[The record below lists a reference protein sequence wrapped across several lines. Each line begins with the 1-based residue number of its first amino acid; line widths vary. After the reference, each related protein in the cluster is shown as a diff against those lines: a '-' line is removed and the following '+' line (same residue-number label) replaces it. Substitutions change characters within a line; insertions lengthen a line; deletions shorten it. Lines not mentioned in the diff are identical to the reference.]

1 MCRFVNC
8 GLCRVQWNNRSLVT
22 VVAQA
27 LATVVRKN
35 RTFGPQCL
43 RVLVQTAVAENIDTD
58 KVFLKIA
65 AIQKVFVLMQ

>member
-27 LATVVRKN
+27 LATVVRK
-35 RTFGPQCL
+35 GGLSDHGVCEC
-43 RVLVQTAVAENIDTD
+43 LVQTAVAENIDTD